1 MIFIYDFNMQR
12 RRKMLLS
19 LMLLETKMEVIN
31 IFDYY
36 YGLKSFLYFIFVL
49 VIFIYDFDMQIMR
62 KMLVN
67 LRRLERKMEVINVY
81 SFMIMFYI
89 LFVFVFCL

>member
-1 MIFIYDFNMQR
+1 M
-12 RRKMLLS
+12 
-19 LMLLETKMEVIN
+19 
-31 IFDYY
+31 
-36 YGLKSFLYFIFVL
+36 
-49 VIFIYDFDMQIMR
+49 IFIYDFDMQIMR

-89 LFVFVFCL
+89 LFFCVIFIYDFDCV

>member
-1 MIFIYDFNMQR
+1 MIVAYVVLSLQFLFVIFIYDFNMQR

-36 YGLKSFLYFIFVL
+36 YGLKSFFIF
-49 VIFIYDFDMQIMR
+49 Y
-62 KMLVN
+62 
-67 LRRLERKMEVINVY
+67 
-81 SFMIMFYI
+81 
-89 LFVFVFCL
+89 FCSCDIHL